1 MRKLPIEQ
9 GQPKSDNEDLS
20 NYRHHMAI
28 HWHDFYSSDNVTPA
42 QKANLVR
49 RLLGA
54 LAS

>member
-28 HWHDFYSSDNVTPA
+28 HWHDFYSSDNVTRSEEHTSEL
-42 QKANLVR
+42 Q
-49 RLLGA
+49 
-54 LAS
+54 SH